1 MAVLGTLHHVG
12 ITLDFS
18 LLSLFGVNL
27 DFSLRH
33 DVWPRYEC
41 HVRMVP
47 CHPFEDLIAIGL
59 LGLPQNIGHFIAYL
73 SRIESSLILPE
84 GLGMQ

>member
-12 ITLDFS
+12 ITLES
-18 LLSLFGVNL
+18 SLFSFFVVNL

-33 DVWPRYEC
+33 GVWPRYES
-41 HVRMVP
+41 HVRVVP
-47 CHPFEDLIAIGL
+47 SHPFEDLIAIRL
-59 LGLPQNIGHFIAYL
+59 LGLPQNIGHFTAYL

-84 GLGMQ
+84 VLGMQ